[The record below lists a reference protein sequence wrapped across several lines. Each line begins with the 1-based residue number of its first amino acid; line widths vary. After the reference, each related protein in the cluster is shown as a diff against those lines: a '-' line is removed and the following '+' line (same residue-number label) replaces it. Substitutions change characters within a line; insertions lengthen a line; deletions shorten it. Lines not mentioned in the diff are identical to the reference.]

1 MKTSQILQSRKRL
14 ILISLSAL
22 MILLIPLIAMQF
34 TVEVKWTIS
43 DFVVAAILLLITGL
57 SLELMLRRVK
67 TTKQRVMLSIILF
80 LVFLFI
86 WAELAVGLIGTPFAG
101 S

>member
-14 ILISLSAL
+14 ILIFLSAL

-34 TVEVKWTIS
+34 TAEVKWTIS

-57 SLELMLRRVK
+57 SLELMLRKVK

>member
-1 MKTSQILQSRKRL
+1 MKTSQTLQSRKRL

-34 TVEVKWTIS
+34 TAEVKWTIS
-43 DFVVAAILLLITGL
+43 DFVVAAILFLITGL

>member
-34 TVEVKWTIS
+34 TAEVKWTIS

-67 TTKQRVMLSIILF
+67 TTKQKVMLSIILF

>member
-1 MKTSQILQSRKRL
+1 MKTSQTLQSRKRL

-34 TVEVKWTIS
+34 TAEVKWTIS

>member
-34 TVEVKWTIS
+34 TAEVKWTIS

>member
-1 MKTSQILQSRKRL
+1 MKTSQTLQSRKRL

-34 TVEVKWTIS
+34 TAEVKWTIS

-57 SLELMLRRVK
+57 SLELMLRKVK